1 MSPVTSLVL
10 NRVQLIAPRIDEAMA
25 SAIIQ
30 AETRAQGFEQDR
42 FPHIRPLNIRQD
54 VRLSLEAEPLPGGW
68 RVEGDPRKMGQLLL
82 VDSETGMT
90 VRFLKAPYTQPDHV
104 PHAGY
109 NPARRETWSNE
120 PLDTSLQT
128 ALPSLGDA
136 GTLAKRTDGLH
147 GETFLLIWAWKDP
160 SDRESGYDLRIVHT
174 RAPGAFGKATPCDL
188 DLVIPRGGLVNEDG
202 LRFVGSDEDS
212 DLFIFDIPDE
222 NDTEGLAGQ

>member
-25 SAIIQ
+25 SAIVQ

-90 VRFLKAPYTQPDHV
+90 VRFLKAPYTQ
-104 PHAGY
+104 
-109 NPARRETWSNE
+109 
-120 PLDTSLQT
+120 
-128 ALPSLGDA
+128 PSLGDA